1 MVYEC
6 IMLYLYHIHFKCL
19 YKLIPLCLLTHL
31 AEEDTYSVVWH
42 PEWVVAAFLHTLL
55 LKKKGS
61 IMYLLAMVTTHNMK
75 WIKSTEIKE
84 YSLSNKKAF
93 SHLID

>member
-6 IMLYLYHIHFKCL
+6 IMLYLYHIIHFKCL
-19 YKLIPLCLLTHL
+19 YKLIQLCLLTHL

-55 LKKKGS
+55 LKKKKGS

-75 WIKSTEIKE
+75 RIKSTESIA
-84 YSLSNKKAF
+84 LVTKKGF